1 MLSHAAEYSS
11 NLKIYY
17 NLLHP
22 ILYAPAAWPHHL
34 FTVTAI
40 TSVMICINWH
50 WLAKQARIFQPL
62 AEAPEHVRRDDST
75 WQTPPWAKN
84 HPIPITL
91 YRSV

>member
-1 MLSHAAEYSS
+1 MPHVTPQDPLLTGALPSHAVIRGKVMFGLILVAWA
-11 NLKIYY
+11 
-17 NLLHP
+17 

-75 WQTPPWAKN
+75 W
-84 HPIPITL
+84 
-91 YRSV
+91 